1 MNTVIKT
8 QLREEARY
16 RKTRCTCEGGMLCYN
31 CNEAE
36 LMERA
41 LIVIERLEIQI
52 DTLKGDRLAERCS
65 ECVHYRLAQ
74 SL

>member
-1 MNTVIKT
+1 
-8 QLREEARY
+8 
-16 RKTRCTCEGGMLCYN
+16 
-31 CNEAE
+31 
-36 LMERA
+36 MERA